1 MGIDLLHIQA
11 VLLVI
16 VHYTAIAT
24 LQHGQLTDCMGHTA
38 DLSQ

>member
-1 MGIDLLHIQA
+1 MGTDLLHIQA

-24 LQHGQLTDCMGHTA
+24 L
-38 DLSQ
+38 LSAWPAH